1 MKKNFIV
8 ILLLSMPLTIFASDF
23 AFSLGGGGF
32 AGYTFTR
39 YTLSGDD
46 LSGKFV
52 ESKQSMD
59 RANYGGFIF
68 FDFTYAELSVMY
80 QGGNSKYAE
89 SVQYPDGSYLTND
102 KGIGKES
109 SIGISLMGKY
119 PFTITEKIKL
129 FPMLGVEY
137 HFTLA
142 QKRNPDED
150 NDDYWYNREDG
161 DLVADRDKDD
171 KPYKLSAWNPIWV
184 NIGAGADFFL
194 TNSLFLRGEFT
205 FGFRM
210 PTAYEMGA
218 LEVVKQ
224 YPTNIKDPKMGGL
237 TGTPSLKIAL
247 GYRF

>member
-1 MKKNFIV
+1 MKKYCIV
-8 ILLLSMPLTIFASDF
+8 ILLLSLPLIIFAADF
-23 AFSLGGGGF
+23 KLSLGGGGF
-32 AGYTFTR
+32 TGYTFTR

-59 RANYGGFIF
+59 RINYGGFIF
-68 FDFTYAELSVMY
+68 FDMTYAELAVIY
-80 QGGNSKYAE
+80 QSGKNKYAE
-89 SVQYPDGSYLTND
+89 SVQYPDGSFLTND

-119 PFTITEKIKL
+119 PFSITEKIKL
-129 FPMLGVEY
+129 FPMFGIEY
-137 HFTLA
+137 HFALV
-142 QKRNPDED
+142 QKRKPDDKSLWYDRQDGELRAD
-150 NDDYWYNREDG
+150 N
-161 DLVADRDKDD
+161 DKDD
-171 KPYKLSAWNPIWV
+171 KPYRISAWNSIWL
-184 NIGAGADFFL
+184 NIGLGADFFL

-210 PTAYEMGA
+210 PTTYEMGA

-224 YPTNIKDPKMGGL
+224 YPTNIQDPKMGGL

-247 GYRF
+247 GYQF